1 MDAAKGQG
9 GHDMSIEVNTN
20 RNTGVRQISIK
31 RPDGSKVGTITIHSQ
46 SLKKLKKL
54 GYKQR
59 RISTMITQATT
70 SGNARQVLASAK
82 TETVN
87 LRRKLVSGQY
97 NDREVRAAIRHAE
110 RMERVAKKRMKHLQ
124 QEEYIEKHG
133 GGTWQTGLDEEG
145 REENSQELEASEFAE
160 MSAEEMEE
168 LMQELQEEMGELA
181 QEQELELME
190 MMQTV
195 RTDMDPQELEQLK
208 KKHRADEMRDI
219 VEADMKYL
227 RALFSQLEKE
237 RQEAVSAA
245 GDSGVSLQL
254 AGVEIP
260 VQTDGRSAAEVASQA
275 APSAG
280 GTIDIA
286 L

>member
-1 MDAAKGQG
+1 
-9 GHDMSIEVNTN
+9 MSIEVNTN
-20 RNTGVRQISIK
+20 RNTGVKQITIK

-46 SLKKLKKL
+46 SLKKLKKV

-87 LRRKLVSGQY
+87 LRRKLASGQY

-110 RMERVAKKRMKHLQ
+110 RMERVAKKRMKNLQ

-133 GGTWQTGLDEEG
+133 GGAWQIGIDGED
-145 REENSQELEASEFAE
+145 REEDGGEMEMLDFAELNEEEMRQIREELE
-160 MSAEEMEE
+160 EEMAQ
-168 LMQELQEEMGELA
+168 LMEELQEEMAQLA
-181 QEQELELME
+181 QENEME
-190 MMQTV
+190 EMVQTAYV
-195 RTDMDPQELEQLK
+195 DMDPAELEQLK
-208 KKHRADEMRDI
+208 KKHRADEMREI

-227 RALFSQLEKE
+227 RALFSQMEKE
-237 RQEAVSAA
+237 RQDSSN
-245 GDSGVSLQL
+245 DSGVSLQL

-260 VQTDGRSAAEVASQA
+260 VQVDTRTAAEVASQA
-275 APSAG
+275 APPAG
-280 GTIDIA
+280 GTVDVS

>member
-1 MDAAKGQG
+1 
-9 GHDMSIEVNTN
+9 MSIEVSTN
-20 RNTGVRQISIK
+20 RNTGVRRITLK
-31 RPDGSKVGTITIHSQ
+31 NHDGSSVGTITIHSS

-54 GYKQR
+54 SYKQR
-59 RISTMITQATT
+59 RISTMITQAKT

-87 LRRKLVSGQY
+87 LRRKLASGKY

-133 GGTWQTGLDEEG
+133 GGTWQPGFDEEEMQKQG
-145 REENSQELEASEFAE
+145 QETEGIDIAQ

-168 LMQELQEEMGELA
+168 LMQELQQEMEELSMEQEMEEMIQTA
-181 QEQELELME
+181 QLDL
-190 MMQTV
+190 
-195 RTDMDPQELEQLK
+195 DPAELEQLK
-208 KKHRADEMRDI
+208 KKHRADEMREI
-219 VEADMKYL
+219 AEADMKYL

-237 RQEAVSAA
+237 RQEASAPSSNNNA
-245 GDSGVSLQL
+245 VSLQL
-254 AGVEIP
+254 SGVEIP
-260 VQTDGRSAAEVASQA
+260 VQVDGRSAAEVASTGA
-275 APSAG
+275 AMVEG
-280 GTIDIA
+280 GTIDVS

>member
-1 MDAAKGQG
+1 
-9 GHDMSIEVNTN
+9 MSIEVNTN
-20 RNTGVRQISIK
+20 RNIGVKQISIK
-31 RPDGSKVGTITIHSQ
+31 RPDGSSVGTITIHSQ

-133 GGTWQTGLDEEG
+133 GGTWPTGLDEEG
-145 REENSQELEASEFAE
+145 REEGGQEMDVSELAE
-160 MSAEEMEE
+160 MSAEELEE
-168 LMQELQEEMGELA
+168 IMQELQEEMEELA
-181 QEQELELME
+181 QEQELEMME
-190 MMQTV
+190 LMQTV
-195 RTDMDPQELEQLK
+195 NTDMDPEELEQLK

-237 RQEAVSAA
+237 RQDSSSN
-245 GDSGVSLQL
+245 DSGVSLQL

-260 VQTDGRSAAEVASQA
+260 VQTDGRTAAEVASQA
-275 APSAG
+275 APAAG
-280 GTIDIA
+280 GTVDIS

>member
-1 MDAAKGQG
+1 
-9 GHDMSIEVNTN
+9 MSIEVNTN
-20 RNTGVRQISIK
+20 RNTGVKQITIK
-31 RPDGSKVGTITIHSQ
+31 RPDGSSVGTITIHSS

-133 GGTWQTGLDEEG
+133 GGTWQAGLDEEG
-145 REENSQELEASEFAE
+145 REENGQEIEASDFAE

-168 LMQELQEEMGELA
+168 LMQELQEEMEELA
-181 QEQELELME
+181 QEQELEMLE
-190 MMQTV
+190 LIQTV
-195 RTDMDPQELEQLK
+195 HRDMNPEELEQLK
-208 KKHRADEMRDI
+208 KKHRADEMREI

-227 RALFSQLEKE
+227 RAIFSQLEKE
-237 RQEAVSAA
+237 RQDAASAA
-245 GDSGVSLQL
+245 RDSGVSLQL
-254 AGVEIP
+254 AGVEVP
-260 VQTDGRSAAEVASQA
+260 VQTDGRTAAEVASQA
-275 APSAG
+275 APAAG
-280 GTIDIA
+280 GAIDVS

>member
-1 MDAAKGQG
+1 
-9 GHDMSIEVNTN
+9 MSIEVNTN
-20 RNTGVRQISIK
+20 RNTGVRQITIK
-31 RPDGSKVGTITIHSQ
+31 RQDGSKVGTITIHSQ

-87 LRRKLVSGQY
+87 LRRKLASGKY

-110 RMERVAKKRMKHLQ
+110 RMERVAKKRMKNLQ

-133 GGTWQTGLDEEG
+133 GGTWQAGLDEEDRSKEG
-145 REENSQELEASEFAE
+145 QELDAAEFAE
-160 MSAEEMEE
+160 MSAEEMEQ
-168 LMQELQEEMGELA
+168 LMEELQEEMEQLA
-181 QEQELELME
+181 QEQELEMLE
-190 MMQTV
+190 LMQTA

-208 KKHRADEMRDI
+208 KKHRADEMREI

-237 RQEAVSAA
+237 RQDAA
-245 GDSGVSLQL
+245 SQGGDSGVALQL

-260 VQTDGRSAAEVASQA
+260 VQVDTRSAAEVASTA
-275 APSAG
+275 APPPAG
-280 GTIDIA
+280 GTIDLA

>member
-1 MDAAKGQG
+1 
-9 GHDMSIEVNTN
+9 MSIEVSTN
-20 RNTGVRQISIK
+20 RNTGVKQITIK

-87 LRRKLVSGQY
+87 LRRKLASGKY

-133 GGTWQTGLDEEG
+133 GGTWQIGIDEEG
-145 REENSQELEASEFAE
+145 REEGSGEMEALEFAE
-160 MSAEEMEE
+160 LDAEEMKRLMEELQEEMAQLAMENEMEE
-168 LMQELQEEMGELA
+168 LMQTA
-181 QEQELELME
+181 C
-190 MMQTV
+190 V
-195 RTDMDPQELEQLK
+195 DMDPAELEQLK
-208 KKHRADEMRDI
+208 KKHRADEMREI

-237 RQEAVSAA
+237 RQDSLASN
-245 GDSGVSLQL
+245 DSGVSLQL

-260 VQTDGRSAAEVASQA
+260 VQVDTRSAAEVVSQA
-275 APSAG
+275 EPPAG
-280 GTIDIA
+280 GAIDVA

>member
-1 MDAAKGQG
+1 
-9 GHDMSIEVNTN
+9 MSIEVNTN
-20 RNTGVRQISIK
+20 RNTGVRQVTIK
-31 RPDGSKVGTITIHSQ
+31 RQDGSKVGTITIHSQ

-59 RISTMITQATT
+59 RISSMITQATT

-87 LRRKLVSGQY
+87 LRRKLASGKY

-110 RMERVAKKRMKHLQ
+110 RMERVAKKRMKNLQ

-133 GGTWQTGLDEEG
+133 GGTWQAGLDEEDRSKEG
-145 REENSQELEASEFAE
+145 QELDAAEFAE
-160 MSAEEMEE
+160 MSAEEMEQ
-168 LMQELQEEMGELA
+168 LMEELQEEMEQLA
-181 QEQELELME
+181 QEQELEMLE
-190 MMQTV
+190 LMQTA
-195 RTDMDPQELEQLK
+195 RTDMDPAELERLK
-208 KKHRADEMRDI
+208 KKHRADEMREI

-227 RALFSQLEKE
+227 RALFNQLERE
-237 RQEAVSAA
+237 RQDAA
-245 GDSGVSLQL
+245 SLGSDNGVALQL

-260 VQTDGRSAAEVASQA
+260 VQVDTRSAAEVASA
-275 APSAG
+275 GAPPAAG
-280 GTIDIA
+280 GTIDMA

>member
-1 MDAAKGQG
+1 
-9 GHDMSIEVNTN
+9 MSIEVNTN

-70 SGNARQVLASAK
+70 SGNAKQVLASAK

-87 LRRKLVSGQY
+87 LRRKLASGQY

-110 RMERVAKKRMKHLQ
+110 RMERVAKKRMKNLQ
-124 QEEYIEKHG
+124 QEEYIEKHN
-133 GGTWQTGLDEEG
+133 GTWPTELDEEE
-145 REENSQELEASEFAE
+145 REKDGQELDMSELAR
-160 MSAEEMEE
+160 MSEEELEELMEELQEELEELAREQEMEE
-168 LMQELQEEMGELA
+168 LEL
-181 QEQELELME
+181 
-190 MMQTV
+190 MQTV
-195 RTDMDPQELEQLK
+195 QPDMDPAELEQLK
-208 KKHRADEMRDI
+208 KKHRADEMREI

-227 RALFSQLEKE
+227 KAIFSQLEKE
-237 RQEAVSAA
+237 RQESAS
-245 GDSGVSLQL
+245 GDTGVALQL

-260 VQTDGRSAAEVASQA
+260 VQVDTRSAAEVASA
-275 APSAG
+275 GATPAAG
-280 GTIDIA
+280 GTIDVA

>member
-1 MDAAKGQG
+1 
-9 GHDMSIEVNTN
+9 MSIEVSTN

-31 RPDGSKVGTITIHSQ
+31 RPDGSSVGTITIHSS

-59 RISTMITQATT
+59 RISTMITQAAT

-87 LRRKLVSGQY
+87 LRRKLASGQY

-133 GGTWQTGLDEEG
+133 GGTWQTGLEEEG
-145 REENSQELEASEFAE
+145 REETGREMEASDFAE

-168 LMQELQEEMGELA
+168 LMKELQEEMEELA
-181 QEQELELME
+181 QEQEMEMLEL
-190 MMQTV
+190 MQTV

-245 GDSGVSLQL
+245 RDSGVSLQL

-275 APSAG
+275 APPAG
-280 GTIDIA
+280 GAVDIS